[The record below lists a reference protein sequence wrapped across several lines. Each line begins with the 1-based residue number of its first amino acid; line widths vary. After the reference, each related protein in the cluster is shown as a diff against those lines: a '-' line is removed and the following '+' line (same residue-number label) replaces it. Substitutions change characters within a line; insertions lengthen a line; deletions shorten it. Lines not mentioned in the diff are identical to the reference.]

1 MDDSSTNIM
10 ILFVL
15 LLLSMLFSASETALT
30 SLNRMRLRN
39 MVDEN
44 VKGASLV
51 DKLMQNQRKLLT
63 TILIGNNIVNI
74 AASAIATKIALEV
87 SNNSDNAVAYV
98 TIGLTFIILIFGE
111 VIPKNLA
118 NSKNEKISLLI
129 APIINLCMYLF
140 MPIAIIINAI
150 SSVLLKL
157 LGLSFHDK
165 QDTITES
172 ELKTIVNVSHEEG
185 VLEIDERTMI
195 NNVFDFND
203 MTAGQVMTPRTDM
216 IAISKDS
223 SYTSI
228 MEVFELERHS
238 RLPVY
243 GESFDDIIGILYLK
257 DLVFGVNEDNFDIN
271 NYIRESFFT
280 YEAKEI
286 GKLFAE
292 LKTKRL
298 SMAIILDEYGGTAG
312 LLTLQDIVEE
322 IFGDILDEDDDAI
335 ADIFKI
341 DDNNYSI
348 DGTVRLDEIN
358 EEIGINLNSEDFES
372 IGGYVIGLFG
382 YFPKKDEYV
391 EDKHAKAIYKFKVI
405 DVEKNRIERVRLTVE
420 HIAHTNENIE

>member
-30 SLNRMRLRN
+30 SLSRMRLRN
-39 MVDEN
+39 MVDEK

-51 DKLMQNQRKLLT
+51 DKLMQDQRKLLT

-74 AASAIATKIALEV
+74 AASAIATQIALSV
-87 SNNSDNAVAYV
+87 SDGSPMAILYV
-98 TIGLTFIILIFGE
+98 TVGLTFIILIFGE

-129 APIINLCMYLF
+129 APIINLAMYLF
-140 MPIAIIINAI
+140 MPIEFIINGI
-150 SSVLLKL
+150 SSILLKL
-157 LGLSFHDK
+157 LGVSLSER

-195 NNVFDFND
+195 NNVFDFNE
-203 MTAGQVMTPRTDM
+203 MTAGQIMTPRTDM

-223 SYTSI
+223 TFTNI
-228 MEVFELERHS
+228 MEVFEQERHS

-243 GESFDDIIGILYLK
+243 GESYDDIIGILYLK
-257 DLVFGVNEDNFDIN
+257 DLVFGVNEENFDIN

-286 GKLFAE
+286 GKLFSE
-292 LKTKRL
+292 LKSKRL

-322 IFGDILDEDDDAI
+322 IFGDILDEDDDSI
-335 ADIFKI
+335 ADIYKI
-341 DDNNYSI
+341 DDFNFSI

-358 EEIGINLNSEDFES
+358 EELGVNLNSEDFES

-391 EDKHAKAIYKFKVI
+391 EDKHSKVIYKFKVTG
-405 DVEKNRIERVRLTVE
+405 VEKNRIERIKLT
-420 HIAHTNENIE
+420 IETIDTIEEE

>member
-1 MDDSSTNIM
+1 MDDSSTNII
-10 ILFVL
+10 ILVIL
-15 LLLSMLFSASETALT
+15 LLLSMLFSSSETALT
-30 SLNRMRLRN
+30 SLSRMRLRT
-39 MVDEN
+39 MVDEK
-44 VKGASLV
+44 VKGAALV

-74 AASAIATKIALEV
+74 AASAIATKVALNY
-87 SNNSDNAVAYV
+87 SANAVTYV
-98 TIGLTFIILIFGE
+98 TFGLTFIILIFGE

-118 NSKNEKISLLI
+118 NLKSEKVSLLI
-129 APIINLCMYLF
+129 APVINFCMYLF
-140 MPIAIIINAI
+140 MPMAIIINGI
-150 SSVLLKL
+150 SSFLLKL
-157 LGLSFHDK
+157 LGVSLNDR

-203 MTAGQVMTPRTDM
+203 MTAGQIMTPRTDM
-216 IAISKDS
+216 IAVPKDS
-223 SYTSI
+223 SYTKI
-228 MEVFELERHS
+228 MEIFEEERHS

-243 GESFDDIIGILYLK
+243 NESYDDIIGILYLK
-257 DLVFGVNEDNFDIN
+257 DLVFGVNEENFVIDD
-271 NYIRESFFT
+271 YIRESFFT

-292 LKTKRL
+292 LKSKRL

-335 ADIFKI
+335 ADISKI
-341 DDNNYSI
+341 DDKTYSI

-358 EEIGINLNSEDFES
+358 EEININLNSEDFES

-382 YFPKKDEYV
+382 YFPKKDEV
-391 EDKHAKAIYKFKVI
+391 IDDVHEKLTYKFKVVAV
-405 DVEKNRIERVRLTVE
+405 DKNRIERIKLTLKE
-420 HIAHTNENIE
+420 NEKKVIKEE